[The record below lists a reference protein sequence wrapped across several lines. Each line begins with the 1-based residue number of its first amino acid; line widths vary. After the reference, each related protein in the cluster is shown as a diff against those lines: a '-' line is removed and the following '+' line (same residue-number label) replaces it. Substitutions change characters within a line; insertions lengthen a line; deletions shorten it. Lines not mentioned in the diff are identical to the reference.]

1 VLPINPRTGEQTKWP
16 AQVKAIRKGPVE

>member
-16 AQVKAIRKGPVE
+16 AQVKAIRRGGLD